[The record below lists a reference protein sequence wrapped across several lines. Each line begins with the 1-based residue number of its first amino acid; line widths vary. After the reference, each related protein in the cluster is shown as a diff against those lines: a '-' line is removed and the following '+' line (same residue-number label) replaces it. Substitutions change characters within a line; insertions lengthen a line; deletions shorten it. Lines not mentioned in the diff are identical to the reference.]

1 MLHVEGRRGQIQ
13 STAHGQAPPRYGP
26 HRLVY
31 CLPNVHSDT
40 LYICESLGASPK
52 GEKRLLASVT
62 SVCPSPW
69 NNSAPTG
76 RIFIKFDICVFFE
89 NLSTHFKFH

>member
-1 MLHVEGRRGQIQ
+1 MLHVAGRRGQIQ

-52 GEKRLLASVT
+52 VQEATVSFRHVWL
-62 SVCPSPW
+62 SPW
-69 NNSAPTG
+69 NNSAPTR
-76 RIFIKFDICVFFE
+76 RISMKFDI
-89 NLSTHFKFH
+89 

>member
-1 MLHVEGRRGQIQ
+1 MLHVARRRGQIQ

-26 HRLVY
+26 HRLAY

-52 GEKRLLASVT
+52 LREATVSFCHVCLSPMEQTRLPLDGFS
-62 SVCPSPW
+62 
-69 NNSAPTG
+69 
-76 RIFIKFDICVFFE
+76 
-89 NLSTHFKFH
+89 

>member
-1 MLHVEGRRGQIQ
+1 MLHVAGRRGQIQ

-31 CLPNVHSDT
+31 CLPNVQSDT

-52 GEKRLLASVT
+52 EQEATVSFLPSRLSVPMEQLGSHWT
-62 SVCPSPW
+62 
-69 NNSAPTG
+69 
-76 RIFIKFDICVFFE
+76 D
-89 NLSTHFKFH
+89 FHEI